1 MKVTGLW
8 LNNPAT
14 QQVMSMLAGGG
25 FQAFAVGGCVRNA
38 LLKIAINDVDIATNA
53 HPEQVIALAK
63 NIGLKTVPTGIEH
76 GTITVVCDN
85 TGFEVTTFRKDIETD
100 GRRAVVAFTETLDED
115 AHRRDFTVNALY
127 ADQDGT
133 VTDPLGGLVDIAARK
148 IRFIDNASDRIRED
162 YLRILRFFRFHA
174 WYGDADAGIDA
185 EGLAA
190 CAELAEGIETL
201 SKERIGHEILKLL
214 ASENPAP
221 SLATMEISGILARVM
236 PGATALTV
244 APLVHFEQELAVT
257 PDPIRRLAAIGGED
271 PARNLRLSKVEQR
284 RLATLSD
291 GIASAAQMPELAYR
305 LGVTAALDA
314 ALLRAAILQMPV
326 PEGLFQMLQSA
337 SEQKFPIAA
346 GDLAGNFQG
355 ASLGARLKKLE
366 ADWIASGFSLTKRQ
380 LLS

>member
-1 MKVTGLW
+1 M
-8 LNNPAT
+8 
-14 QQVMSMLAGGG
+14 
-25 FQAFAVGGCVRNA
+25 
-38 LLKIAINDVDIATNA
+38 
-53 HPEQVIALAK
+53 
-63 NIGLKTVPTGIEH
+63 PTGIEH

-100 GRRAVVAFTETLDED
+100 GRRAVVAFAETLDED

-127 ADQDGT
+127 VDQDGT

-326 PEGLFQMLQSA
+326 PEGLFQLLQSA